1 MDLLASSG
9 WVHSALLLTMI
20 FLILTR
26 RRNGA
31 FESRRRLAQERAGL
45 RAALIAEFQALRTV
59 YRMNMDLIATG
70 APQLVS
76 GRPYFSI
83 YRGNM
88 HRLLSL
94 TPEEVAAVVTA
105 HAASNTL
112 EIAVSIGMRMRARK
126 ADAALWEAQGMDL
139 WRLQRAARNTAAQAL
154 HLLEREAMA
163 AEAMARRSVWGW
175 LRGLA
180 RSRAM
185 FPVAAS
191 SVVASSG
198 VGGPVAGAGEPRLVV
213 SAEH

>member
-1 MDLLASSG
+1 MDMLASSG
-9 WVHSALLLTMI
+9 WLHSVLLLTMI
-20 FLILTR
+20 FLILTG

-31 FESRRRLAQERAGL
+31 FETRRRLAQERAGL

-59 YRMNMDLIATG
+59 YRMNLDLIATG

-94 TPEEVAAVVTA
+94 TPEEVSAVVTA

-126 ADAALWEAQGMDL
+126 ADAALWEAKGMDL

-154 HLLEREAMA
+154 RLLEGEAAA
-163 AEAMARRSVWGW
+163 AEAVARRGVWGW
-175 LRGLA
+175 LSGLGRA
-180 RSRAM
+180 R
-185 FPVAAS
+185 AAS
-191 SVVASSG
+191 PGPAS
-198 VGGPVAGAGEPRLVV
+198 AEPRLAI
-213 SAEH
+213 SAQH